1 MRAST
6 GVTLLGVFTLLC
18 GLASLLWGAA
28 IMGIGGAGWFFG
40 VISFTSTI
48 ATWGAGAF
56 WGGLLGI
63 LTGAAQILSGI
74 GVLARRPW
82 AWLLTAVLTVLA
94 LVNPV
99 VGILSGN
106 LWGLFGL
113 IVPCVVL
120 YFLMQPE
127 VKREFSNSPLSP
139 PS

>member
-18 GLASLLWGAA
+18 GLVSLIWGAA
-28 IMGIGGAGWFFG
+28 IMGIGGVGWLVG
-40 VISFTSTI
+40 VVSFAATI

-63 LTGAAQILSGI
+63 ITGSAQIVSGI

-82 AWLLTAVLTVLA
+82 AWLLTGVLA
-94 LVNPV
+94 LLALINPV

-106 LWGLFGL
+106 LWGFVGL
-113 IVPCVVL
+113 IIPCVVL
-120 YFLMQPE
+120 YFLMQPN
-127 VKREFSNSPLSP
+127 VKREFQNAPV
-139 PS
+139 